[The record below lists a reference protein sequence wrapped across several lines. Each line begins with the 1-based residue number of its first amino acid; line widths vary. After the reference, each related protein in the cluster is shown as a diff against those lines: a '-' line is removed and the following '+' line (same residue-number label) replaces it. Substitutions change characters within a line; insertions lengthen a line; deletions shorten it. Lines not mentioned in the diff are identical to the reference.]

1 MSAATSPC
9 KSVPLFAA
17 ERGRAQRACVFGVEA
32 HMYFFYLAVN
42 RGSLC
47 TANSQGKDINFPAVR
62 IWASRSL
69 FALPQQ
75 GRAGAEPPRRRR
87 ARPGGRDSGASCQG
101 LPFFFFVFPAFPR
114 GNLKLGSNG
123 SPCRQLRPG
132 GRRGAAPRCEG
143 AIPVW
148 ERCRRRVFVK
158 TRCKC
163 LCNNHFTRST
173 RYSVLTE

>member
-101 LPFFFFVFPAFPR
+101 LPFFFFCFSSFPMGESQAGEQWFSLPAA
-114 GNLKLGSNG
+114 
-123 SPCRQLRPG
+123 QAG
-132 GRRGAAPRCEG
+132 G
-143 AIPVW
+143 
-148 ERCRRRVFVK
+148 K
-158 TRCKC
+158 TRGRSP
-163 LCNNHFTRST
+163 LRGSDPRLGAVPETRVCQNPLQVS
-173 RYSVLTE
+173 L

>member
-62 IWASRSL
+62 IWAARSL
-69 FALPQQ
+69 FALSQQ

-101 LPFFFFVFPAFPR
+101 LPFFFLFFQLSHGGISSWGAMVLPAGSSGR
-114 GNLKLGSNG
+114 GEDAGPLPAARERSPFGSGAGDVCLSKPAASVSVIITLLDRLGIV
-123 SPCRQLRPG
+123 C
-132 GRRGAAPRCEG
+132 
-143 AIPVW
+143 
-148 ERCRRRVFVK
+148 
-158 TRCKC
+158 
-163 LCNNHFTRST
+163 
-173 RYSVLTE
+173 

>member
-62 IWASRSL
+62 IWAARSL

-101 LPFFFFVFPAFPR
+101 LPVFFCFSSFPPGESQAGEQWFSLPAAQAGGKMRGRSPLRGSDPR
-114 GNLKLGSNG
+114 LGAV
-123 SPCRQLRPG
+123 P
-132 GRRGAAPRCEG
+132 ET
-143 AIPVW
+143 
-148 ERCRRRVFVK
+148 RVCQNPLQVS
-158 TRCKC
+158 
-163 LCNNHFTRST
+163 L
-173 RYSVLTE
+173 